1 MVLQQLVAG
10 LATGSIY
17 ALVAMGFTLIWK
29 SMKLVNFAQGD
40 FFMMGAM
47 FGYTLYAIAELPF
60 WLAIIGGVILSSLV
74 GVLLERL
81 AIRPLGNAPEMSL
94 LLVTIAAGILLQNIA
109 KLIWGAD
116 TLPFRT
122 FFEVQTIDIAGVS
135 VRTQDIV
142 IVTVTVIVTSLFH
155 FFFQYTKFGKAL
167 RATSMDKE
175 TATAMGIN
183 VRMMMLMAISISAS
197 LGGLAGMLIAPIHF
211 IYPTMGV
218 LVGLKAFI
226 AAVIGGFNHIY
237 GALIGGLFIGVLET
251 FAAGYMSSAYRDV
264 IAFVVLI
271 LVLRF
276 MPSGILGK
284 KSVQKV

>member
-1 MVLQQLVAG
+1 MFWQQLIAG

-29 SMKLVNFAQGD
+29 SMRLVNFAQGD

-47 FGYTLYAIAELPF
+47 FGYTLYTLAGLPF
-60 WLAIIGGVILSSLV
+60 YVAIFG
-74 GVLLERL
+74 GVLLSVFIGVFLEKL
-81 AIRPLGNAPEMSL
+81 AIRPLRNAPEMSL

-109 KLIWGAD
+109 RLIWGAE

-122 FFEVQTIDIAGVS
+122 FFETKTINISGVS
-135 VRTQDIV
+135 IGTQDIV
-142 IVTVTVIVTSLFH
+142 IVIVTIIAIALFH
-155 FFFQYTKFGKAL
+155 VFFQYTRFGKAI
-167 RATSMDKE
+167 RAMSMDKQ

-183 VRMMMLMAISISAS
+183 VNFMMMLIFGISAA
-197 LGGLAGMLIAPIHF
+197 LGGLAGMLIAPVHF
-211 IYPTMGV
+211 ISPTMGL

-237 GALIGGLFIGVLET
+237 GALAGGLFIGVLET
-251 FAAGYMSSAYRDV
+251 YVASYISSEYRDV

-276 MPSGILGK
+276 KPSGFLGG